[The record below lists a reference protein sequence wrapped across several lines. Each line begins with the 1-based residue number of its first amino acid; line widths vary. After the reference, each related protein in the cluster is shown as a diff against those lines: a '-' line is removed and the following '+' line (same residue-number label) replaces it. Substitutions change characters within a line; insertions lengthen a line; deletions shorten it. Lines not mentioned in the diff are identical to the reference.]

1 MGRHLGEEKNRGWD
15 ACRRRPNHGDAY
27 PQRSL
32 TILSGQ
38 PAGGWRSLACSLR
51 AVARQPLLG
60 HGAAQQVGVDRL
72 DDTGATPG
80 AGVSRVPVALPG
92 EELAGVQLIGQGHG
106 VLVRSGRVT
115 GRPDH
120 EDRRGS
126 LGVEL
131 LGRLGAGV
139 PPGLASQFGSIE
151 RGREAR

>member
-60 HGAAQQVGVDRL
+60 HGAGDQVGVDGVV
-72 DDTGATPG
+72 DAGGVAAVGGGPSAPPTGF
-80 AGVSRVPVALPG
+80 
-92 EELAGVQLIGQGHG
+92 IY
-106 VLVRSGRVT
+106 
-115 GRPDH
+115 
-120 EDRRGS
+120 RR
-126 LGVEL
+126 
-131 LGRLGAGV
+131 
-139 PPGLASQFGSIE
+139 I
-151 RGREAR
+151 